1 MRRNSVGIRGFF
13 IHVLY
18 YIKAGRICDVWKK
31 NYSRSSGS
39 MGVSPSSFGQ
49 GVSAI
54 PSQSKTRYFIS
65 IAVLPWALSLR
76 NRGEALDAFL
86 FSLCPNP
93 GRSLP
98 PIPMT
103 AAFFHPVK
111 PRRSLEERAALC
123 HKAPKFRRPL
133 TVQQHIND
141 ISRKISGALLLHPF
155 FAGLGLCP

>member
-1 MRRNSVGIRGFF
+1 MRTVPISLRHAKPSMAGFNAF
-13 IHVLY
+13 
-18 YIKAGRICDVWKK
+18 
-31 NYSRSSGS
+31 S